1 MTIICGTDFSAA
13 SGSACELAATLA
25 VDHTEPLI
33 LVNVIPPP
41 VVPSASGMPTPA
53 RMYDDLIAS
62 ARDAM
67 ATLAS
72 RLAAIGAYVRTVAEL
87 GDPVEV
93 LLQHAARETARL
105 IVVGAVGGRGGAWL
119 LGTTADRLASRS
131 DVPVLVARP
140 GFPADAWLSKQR
152 PLRVVVASDL
162 GPSTEPA
169 VQWAAHLPEHGPC
182 AFTVAHVSWPIGD
195 HARVAAE
202 GPIHLDR
209 THPVVEDLVR
219 RDLAAAAATLRGDR
233 DTRIVV
239 EPATGRASDALDFVV
254 RREEAE
260 LLVVGRGRDEERHWW
275 ETSTS
280 RSVVRHSSISVVCVP
295 DRRPATAIASPA
307 ISRIVAA
314 TDLSIRGNAAI
325 AYALALAP
333 AGAAVTIVHV
343 IDDANAV
350 GGPEEQRCRAAI
362 EEVVRATNPREIPVT
377 VEIVMGHEVAHL
389 LAAAGERARADLICL
404 GSRGRSG
411 LARALFGS
419 VSQEVMLR
427 TERPVLLVQAA
438 PPAM

>member
-13 SGSACELAATLA
+13 SESACELAATLA

-41 VVPSASGMPTPA
+41 AVPSAPGMPTPA
-53 RMYDDLIAS
+53 RMYDDLTAS

-67 ATLAS
+67 ATLAA
-72 RLAAIGAYVRTVAEL
+72 RLTAIGADVRTAAEF

-105 IVVGAVGGRGGAWL
+105 IVVGAVGGRAGAWL

-152 PLRVVVASDL
+152 PLRVVVASDA

-182 AFTVAHVSWPIGD
+182 EFMVAHVPWPIGE
-195 HARVAAE
+195 HARVAD
-202 GPIHLDR
+202 GPVHLDR
-209 THPVVEDLVR
+209 SHPVVEDLVR
-219 RDLAAAAATLRGDR
+219 RDLAAAAAALRGAGE
-233 DTRIVV
+233 TRIVI
-239 EPATGRASDALDFVV
+239 EPSNGRQADALASVA
-254 RREEAE
+254 RREEAD

-280 RSVVRHSSISVVCVP
+280 RSVVRHSPISVVCVP
-295 DRRPATAIASPA
+295 DRRAATAITSPA

-343 IDDANAV
+343 IDDADRA
-350 GGPEEQRCRAAI
+350 GGQEEQRCRAAI
-362 EEVVRATNPREIPVT
+362 EEVVRATNPRDIPVAL
-377 VEIVMGHEVAHL
+377 EIVTGHEVAHL
-389 LAAAGERARADLICL
+389 LAAAAERVRADLICL

-419 VSQEVMLR
+419 VSQEVVLR
-427 TERPVLLVQAA
+427 TDAPVLLVQA
-438 PPAM
+438 PVRM

>member
-13 SGSACELAATLA
+13 SESACELAATLA
-25 VDHTEPLI
+25 VHHTEPLI

-41 VVPSASGMPTPA
+41 TVPSAPGLPTPA
-53 RMYDDLIAS
+53 RMYDDLTAS
-62 ARDAM
+62 AREAM
-67 ATLAS
+67 AAVAS
-72 RLAAIGAYVRTVAEL
+72 RLTPIGAEVRTVAEF

-105 IVVGAVGGRGGAWL
+105 IVVGAVGRRSGAWL
-119 LGTTADRLASRS
+119 LGTTADRIAARS

-140 GFPADAWLSKQR
+140 GFPAEAWLSKQR
-152 PLRVVVASDL
+152 PLRVVVASDAS
-162 GPSTEPA
+162 PSTEPA

-195 HARVAAE
+195 HARVAAD
-202 GPIHLDR
+202 GPVHLDR

-219 RDLAAAAATLRGDR
+219 RDLAAAAAALRGAGE
-233 DTRIVV
+233 TRVVV
-239 EPATGRASDALDFVV
+239 EPATGRASDALNVIA
-254 RREEAE
+254 RREEAD

-280 RSVVRHSSISVVCVP
+280 RAVVRHSPISVVCVP
-295 DRRPATAIASPA
+295 DRRPATAISSPA

-333 AGAAVTIVHV
+333 AGAAVTVLHV
-343 IDDANAV
+343 LDDVDA
-350 GGPEEQRCRAAI
+350 GGADEQRSRAVI
-362 EEVVRATNPREIPVT
+362 EEVVRATNPRQVPVAI
-377 VEIVMGHEVAHL
+377 EIVTGHDVAHL
-389 LAAAGERARADLICL
+389 LAAAAERAGADLICL

-427 TERPVLLVQAA
+427 TDRPVLLVQER
-438 PPAM
+438 PQEM